1 MSSSRGFIWL
11 DKKTGDGF
19 NGGNIILND
28 NSVIQFNGGDTI
40 ITNNN
45 ITANEMIYDD
55 AYEKTPGHGN
65 THHNKMNFLDDVT
78 IDSAKLL
85 YVDNILPTAGEVVN
99 FPSGLSGFIQTN
111 QIDELTSLAGV
122 TFGNKVAIIGD
133 LTVGNINLDNIY
145 GTNINLT
152 ATAFVNVTGEF
163 GLKADNITGYTTDA
177 LSINSTLNAETINV
191 SGNLNLANASLL
203 LVNNIVGSTGV
214 AEPRFPNGLTVE
226 TATVWTANIAGIDS
240 GPVNVNT
247 TMNISNN
254 LNVTGAATISGLLDS
269 TSAKFIDTSTH
280 FHNGVDSTKRFSFD
294 CNQIATGATRVYF
307 LPSLTTTIVGT
318 DSTQTLQNKTMT
330 ATNNNICANSLR
342 TNAGGAVTVSTA
354 STPTVGQVLTATA
367 GTAANWQTPTA
378 GIAESSSGSVITS
391 TGIIAHDFSVFCV
404 KTGSHIVNCRIQDL
418 TAVSNVGAS
427 TGTITIPLAVP
438 VGYRPGTEQQ
448 VGVGY
453 VVYNGINDQM
463 VSFTVTTTG
472 NIIIRIVIQS
482 TGAAIAS
489 SSFAVTSVPFQ
500 GKITS
505 VSWVI

>member
-11 DKKTGDGF
+11 DKKTSDGF

-40 ITNNN
+40 ITNDN

-65 THHNKMNFLDDVT
+65 THHNKMNFQDDVT
-78 IDSAKLL
+78 IDSTKLL

-122 TFGNKVAIIGD
+122 TFGNKVAIMGD
-133 LTVGNINLDNIY
+133 LSVSNIDLDNIY

-163 GLKADNITGYTTDA
+163 GLKADAITGYTADT
-177 LSINSTLNAETINV
+177 LSINSTLNAEAINA
-191 SGNLNLANASLL
+191 SGDVTLANESLL

-214 AEPRFPNGLTVE
+214 MEPRFPNGLTVE

-247 TMNISNN
+247 TLNVAND

-280 FHNGVDSTKRFSFD
+280 FHNGVDPTKRFSFD
-294 CNQIATGATRVYF
+294 CNQIATGQTRVYF
-307 LPSLTTTIVGT
+307 LPTFTTTIVGT
-318 DSTQTLQNKTMT
+318 DSSQTLQNKTIT
-330 ATNNNICANSLR
+330 ATSNFITATSLR
-342 TNAGGAVTVSTA
+342 TIPGGAINVTA
-354 STPTVGQVLTATA
+354 STPSIGQVLTATST
-367 GTAANWQTPTA
+367 TAANWQTPPGILTTA
-378 GIAESSSGSVITS
+378 TASVSPTTPYNMTFTIDLRRNDTVVS
-391 TGIIAHDFSVFCV
+391 
-404 KTGSHIVNCRIQDL
+404 CRLFNNTNASAVANGQLTL
-418 TAVSNVGAS
+418 TAIVPAGFRPAISTRLNCFMDNNNRLLTAIVGAD
-427 TGTITIPLAVP
+427 GTIIIQRFNNATPTNVI
-438 VGYRPGTEQQ
+438 
-448 VGVGY
+448 
-453 VVYNGINDQM
+453 
-463 VSFTVTTTG
+463 SFVDFLSGDALNVIRTVLTW
-472 NIIIRIVIQS
+472 IL
-482 TGAAIAS
+482 
-489 SSFAVTSVPFQ
+489 
-500 GKITS
+500 
-505 VSWVI
+505 